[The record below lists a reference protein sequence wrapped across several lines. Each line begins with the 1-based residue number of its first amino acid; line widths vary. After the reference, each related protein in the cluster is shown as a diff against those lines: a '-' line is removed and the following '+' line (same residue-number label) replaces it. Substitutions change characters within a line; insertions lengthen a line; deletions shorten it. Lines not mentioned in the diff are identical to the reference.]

1 MTRYFLARITSSK
14 NWTSDAILRVMLL
27 VLLLC
32 LATLAVEAQGDD
44 DICAICTRSG
54 SECIEPDGRTPYCGG
69 PLWPQ
74 DRKKRNALVKPPVRC
89 VLPNVRCHDTCIRIH
104 SPCPRG

>member
-1 MTRYFLARITSSK
+1 
-14 NWTSDAILRVMLL
+14 MLL

-89 VLPNVRCHDTCIRIH
+89 VLPNRKGKAGQTTPGLMQTPQQSLYPSQTH
-104 SPCPRG
+104 SV